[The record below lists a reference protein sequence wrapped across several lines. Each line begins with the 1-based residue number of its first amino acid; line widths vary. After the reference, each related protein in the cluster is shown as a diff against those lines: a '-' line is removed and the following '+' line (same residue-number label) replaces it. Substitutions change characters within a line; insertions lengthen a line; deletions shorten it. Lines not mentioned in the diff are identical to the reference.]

1 MSSRATATRRP
12 LLSAGV
18 AAVAVAV
25 CFSSGLAGAHTLQ
38 SLVLGGGGDNALVAG
53 SYRIG
58 LNVGQQVASGVLVGG
73 QYQAVLG
80 FWHNPYGGGFPGIAE
95 SEAGSQA
102 VPLAFGLGQG
112 FPNPFGRKM
121 TISYSLA
128 RESDVALR
136 VYNSVGRAVT
146 TLADGRQRPG
156 RYTVSW
162 DVSGVPAAKLPCGT
176 YFCRLE
182 AGEHTATRKMVKYE

>member
-1 MSSRATATRRP
+1 MVRIRSALAVLATWAITASAQQYTLKSIVVDAGGSAWLQGSSYTAG
-12 LLSAGV
+12 LSFGQ
-18 AAVAVAV
+18 
-25 CFSSGLAGAHTLQ
+25 HT
-38 SLVLGGGGDNALVAG
+38 
-53 SYRIG
+53 
-58 LNVGQQVASGVLVGG
+58 ASGVLTAG
-73 QYQAVLG
+73 QYRAVLG
-80 FWHNPYGGGFPGIAE
+80 FWHNPYGGGFPGVAE
-95 SEAGSQA
+95 FEAGSQA

-112 FPNPFGRKM
+112 FPNPFGRRT

-136 VYNSVGRAVT
+136 VYNSVGRVVT
-146 TLADGRQRPG
+146 TLASGRQRPG

-182 AGEHTATRKMVKYE
+182 AGEFAATRKMVKSE